1 MKDLNKISVEQKELP
16 SGNIQVKFF
25 IEDEVRPMY
34 GYLLTNEPK
43 PVGEIILEI
52 QERMLQRRMS
62 MSGINPFSLKNPVK
76 EDHNFYL
83 YSA

>member
-1 MKDLNKISVEQKELP
+1 MNDLNKISVEQKELP
-16 SGNIQVKFF
+16 SGNVQVKFF

-34 GYLLTNEPK
+34 GYLLTDEPK
-43 PVGEIILEI
+43 PVGEIISEI
-52 QERMLQRRMS
+52 QERMLQRRMA

>member
-1 MKDLNKISVEQKELP
+1 MNELNKISVEQKELP
-16 SGNIQVKFF
+16 SGNVQVKFF
-25 IEDEVRPMY
+25 IEDERRPMY

-43 PVGEIILEI
+43 PVGEIISEI
-52 QERMLQRRMS
+52 QERMLQRRMA
-62 MSGINPFSLKNPVK
+62 MSGLNPFSLKNPVK

>member
-1 MKDLNKISVEQKELP
+1 MNELNKISVEQKELP
-16 SGNIQVKFF
+16 SGNVQVKFF
-25 IEDEVRPMY
+25 IEDERRPMY

-43 PVGEIILEI
+43 PVGEIISEI
-52 QERMLQRRMS
+52 QERMLQRRMA
-62 MSGINPFSLKNPVK
+62 MSGPNPFSLKNPIK